1 MKTILTAVFAF
12 FTFVSV
18 AAEPLEMELDI
29 ANEFAAIEQLE
40 NAIAQNPGLS
50 LSEVKAN
57 HDYLLS
63 GVSILEESS
72 VTSMADDMP
81 ILPSFWWGCCL
92 GIVGLVVVYLVTDND
107 KDQVK
112 KALIGCVIS
121 TLIVGV
127 GGILN
132 PFGWF

>member
-40 NAIAQNPGLS
+40 NTIAQNPGLS

-57 HDYLLS
+57 HEYLLS

-72 VTSMADDMP
+72 VSSISKDMP